1 VLDIA
6 LRQPR
11 IKSGGDAILRQPEL
25 VEGRTRPARAR
36 GVHAA
41 SLRFSIAWLGC
52 MTWKNPK
59 LEQYKDTADLF
70 TGISCQMDKDLWF
83 LEAHLG

>member
-1 VLDIA
+1 M
-6 LRQPR
+6 
-11 IKSGGDAILRQPEL
+11 
-25 VEGRTRPARAR
+25 
-36 GVHAA
+36 HAA